1 MLILVEAIVKER
13 EGFIVSIPVLICV
26 IRVDADHAP
35 NKVLKSPVVAESQK
49 WKYVVQT
56 KSKPLYAGRNVKN
69 HLTVQSINVT
79 KIAMMGSVIRAAISI

>member
-13 EGFIVSIPVLICV
+13 EGFIVSMPVLICV

-49 WKYVVQT
+49 
-56 KSKPLYAGRNVKN
+56 
-69 HLTVQSINVT
+69 
-79 KIAMMGSVIRAAISI
+79 